1 MKLRRS
7 YIGIAAALMILPALA
22 LTAPAVAETVPV
34 EWTVMVYMDGDNNV
48 ESYALMDLAEL
59 EQVGSSGDV
68 NIVVLLDTYGEEA
81 NLLYVQSPTSD
92 LVEPWGEPNMGDP
105 VTLTNFIDR
114 AEYLY
119 PADKYALVMW
129 NHGGG
134 IRGLCWDDD
143 NDGDYLRMSEFREGL
158 VNAQVSFDVI
168 VLNACVMATAEIAH
182 QMVGYADYVV
192 FSQENMYAVG
202 FPYDLVAR
210 DLVASPEMGGE
221 ALATMMAG
229 HYIADFQER
238 GWDGVTISVYD
249 MSCVDSVASAVR
261 SFGAAMRTTVATYYM
276 EYKTLRRLTP
286 APNNAADL
294 VTFATMVRDSGVIA
308 DAAVKSSAQAVI
320 AAVGEAIILE
330 WHSEDITG
338 ENGLGIWFPT
348 KSVKY
353 YWGDSYEALYRGLVF
368 DGATG
373 WADFLDTYYNK
384 G

>member
-22 LTAPAVAETVPV
+22 LTAPAGAEPVPV
-34 EWTVMVYMDGDNNV
+34 DWTVMIYMDGDNNV

-59 EQVGSSGDV
+59 EMVGSSGDV

-81 NLLYVQSPTSD
+81 NLLHVQSPISE
-92 LVEPWGEPNMGDP
+92 VIEPWGEPNMGDP
-105 VTLTNFIDR
+105 ATLTSFIDR

-119 PADKYALVMW
+119 PAEKYALVMW

-143 NDGDYLRMSEFREGL
+143 NDGDYLRMSEFRDGL

-182 QMVGYADYVV
+182 QMVGYADFVV

-202 FPYDLVAR
+202 FPYDLVAGSLVQTPTMEAR
-210 DLVASPEMGGE
+210 DFAQ
-221 ALATMMAG
+221 MMAD
-229 HYIADFQER
+229 HYVVQFQEL
-238 GWDGVTISVYD
+238 GWDGVTISIYD
-249 MSCVDSVASAVR
+249 MAQVYAVASAVNA
-261 SFGAAMRTTVATYYM
+261 FGNAQKATVAQYYM

-294 VTFATMVRDSGVIA
+294 IVYATNVRDSAVIT
-308 DAAVKSSAQAVI
+308 DTAVKASAQAVI
-320 AAVGEAIILE
+320 DAASAAIVFE
-330 WHSEDITG
+330 WGSEDVADET
-338 ENGLGIWFPT
+338 GLGIWFPT

-368 DGATG
+368 DETAH